1 MQVLNDFSKV
11 IRAETITMAT
21 TMATTSTIIDGTYTH
36 THTQTLIDTHTHTHT
51 LLSVSKLC
59 SESIANIT
67 PINDL
72 NHKNNNNTL

>member
-21 TMATTSTIIDGTYTH
+21 TMATTNTIIDGIYTH
-36 THTQTLIDTHTHTHT
+36 THTQTFIDTHTHI
-51 LLSVSKLC
+51 LLSGSKLC

-72 NHKNNNNTL
+72 SHKNNNNT